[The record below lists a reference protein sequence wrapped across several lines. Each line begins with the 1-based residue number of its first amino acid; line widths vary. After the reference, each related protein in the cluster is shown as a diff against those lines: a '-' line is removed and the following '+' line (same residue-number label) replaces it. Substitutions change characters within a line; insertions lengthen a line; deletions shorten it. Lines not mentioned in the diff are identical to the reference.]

1 MILNPR
7 KGAISLQLERN
18 TIEATRKRKLWEIE
32 YNKSDSEKSSKKYR
46 EIGKTLNIYT
56 CYTFNIH
63 ILTYIYTYIYIY
75 IYIYIYFI
83 YICMYIYIYINNKL
97 CI

>member
-32 YNKSDSEKSSKKYR
+32 YNKSDSEKSSKKCR

-56 CYTFNIH
+56 CFTFNIH
-63 ILTYIYTYIYIY
+63 ILTYIYIYIY
-75 IYIYIYFI
+75 LYIFYIYMYV
-83 YICMYIYIYINNKL
+83 YIYT
-97 CI
+97 

>member
-56 CYTFNIH
+56 CFTFNIH
-63 ILTYIYTYIYIY
+63 ILTYIYILIYIY
-75 IYIYIYFI
+75 IYIYL
-83 YICMYIYIYINNKL
+83 YIFYIYMYVYIYT
-97 CI
+97 

>member
-1 MILNPR
+1 MILNTR

-32 YNKSDSEKSSKKYR
+32 HNKSDSEKSSKKYR

-75 IYIYIYFI
+75 IYIYFI

>member
-1 MILNPR
+1 MILDPR
-7 KGAISLQLERN
+7 KGAISVQLERN

-63 ILTYIYTYIYIY
+63 VLTYIYTYIYIY
-75 IYIYIYFI
+75 IFI
-83 YICMYIYIYINNKL
+83 YILYIYVCTYIYINNKL

>member
-1 MILNPR
+1 MILDPR
-7 KGAISLQLERN
+7 KGAISVQLERN

-46 EIGKTLNIYT
+46 EIGKALNIYT

-63 ILTYIYTYIYIY
+63 VLTYIYTYIYIY

-83 YICMYIYIYINNKL
+83 YICMYIYIHK
-97 CI
+97 